1 MMVILKVC
9 IQNGQD
15 AHCCSKALKLR
26 ILVWTLVSIHF
37 RGSGEKEE
45 RDNSHKGMSQA
56 PQYRVPPI
64 LEFLG
69 SQLLL

>member
-15 AHCCSKALKLR
+15 AHCCSKAL
-26 ILVWTLVSIHF
+26 ILAWTLVSIHF
-37 RGSGEKEE
+37 GASGEKEE
-45 RDNSHKGMSQA
+45 SDNSHKGMSQA
-56 PQYRVPPI
+56 PQYRVAPI